1 MVVPTFSSGT
11 GRLFSRIPGF
21 MKSLIIYLIAGFH
34 RLLPFSVNRWVGRQY
49 GRCLYFTHSRYA
61 RTSFTNLEHIFSERS
76 HKENQQLVY
85 QSCLHT
91 GMMIAESFWLW
102 QQSLE
107 KINQR
112 IISVKGQ
119 ELIESAINEGKPVLL
134 TGPHMGNWEAFSIW
148 FGIHFNT
155 AVMYRPA
162 KIKVLDRLIRKGR
175 SLTGT
180 QLIKGEKRSVRK
192 ILRHLK
198 SKGILF
204 ILSDQEPDKG
214 SGVYADFM
222 GKPAYTMTL
231 VQKLMQKT
239 QAMPLIFRTER
250 VSKGFAINISEALSL
265 DVDATPEKF
274 AGQLNQLLE
283 QQIMINPSQYEWGYK
298 RFKSPP
304 DGDYDFYPE

>member
-1 MVVPTFSSGT
+1 
-11 GRLFSRIPGF
+11 

-61 RTSFTNLEHIFSERS
+61 RTSFTNLKHIFPERS

-112 IISVKGQ
+112 IISVKEQ
-119 ELIESAINEGKPVLL
+119 ELIESAISEGKPVLL
-134 TGPHMGNWEAFSIW
+134 TGPHMGNWELISIW
-148 FGIHFNT
+148 CGLYFNT
-155 AVMYRPA
+155 AAMYRSA
-162 KIKVLDRLIRKGR
+162 KVNALDSLLRLGR
-175 SLTGT
+175 SQTGT
-180 QLIKGEKRSVRK
+180 QLITGEKQNVRK
-192 ILRHLK
+192 ILRHLND
-198 SKGILF
+198 KGVF
-204 ILSDQEPDKG
+204 IVLSDQEPEKG

-222 GKPAYTMTL
+222 GKPAYTMTF

-239 QAMPLIFRTER
+239 QAIPLLFRIER
-250 VSKGFAINISEALSL
+250 VSKGFAIYISEALSL

-283 QQIMINPSQYEWGYK
+283 QQIMTNPSQFEWGYK